1 MTMAK
6 LCNCDAGCPPDCCA
20 VTNARHGPRL
30 SFASA
35 LEAFRAQGKLS
46 LFHGPRFQSSYF
58 DWGTGPRTIIL
69 GHGLSDRSTSFL
81 PLASLLKDRFRCIG
95 WDLPGSTSPAKE
107 PLPWIRHKHLAEQL
121 LALSDHL
128 AIERPVI
135 LGASFGSTVALR
147 ALAMAPRRFA
157 GGILQGGFA
166 HRPLSTTQRNLV
178 RLVRFFK
185 QATMNQLPRYQ
196 DFLARAN
203 GKEFE
208 GHDPERWEHLVAC
221 AGPTPVRT
229 VCHQA
234 LLLDKTDLRPILP
247 LIKLPM
253 LLVCGTNDRVVNQ
266 DCSNAL
272 LEGLPMARRVTLGEC
287 GHVPCYTDVEALA
300 ALIVEFMDHSQE
312 S

>member
-1 MTMAK
+1 MNVAEH
-6 LCNCDAGCPPDCCA
+6 CDCDAGCAPGCCPVA
-20 VTNARHGPRL
+20 IARQGPRL
-30 SFASA
+30 SFVSA
-35 LEAFRAQGKLS
+35 IEGFNSVGKLE
-46 LFHGPRFQSSYF
+46 LFHGPRFNSSYF
-58 DWGTGPRTIIL
+58 DWGTGPRTIIF
-69 GHGLSDRSTSFL
+69 GHGLSDRSSSFL

-95 WDLPGSTSPAKE
+95 WDLPGSTAPANE
-107 PLPWIRHKHLAEQL
+107 PLPWIRHRHLAEHL
-121 LALSDHL
+121 LALIKHL
-128 AIERPVI
+128 AIERPVV

-147 ALAMAPRRFA
+147 ALAMAPGRFA

-166 HRPLSTTQRNLV
+166 HRPLDTTQRNLV
-178 RLVRFFK
+178 RLVRFFR
-185 QATMNQLPRYQ
+185 QATMNQLPRYR

-234 LLLDKTDLRPILP
+234 LLLDKTDLRPMLP

-266 DCSNAL
+266 ECSEAL

-300 ALIVEFMDHSQE
+300 ALIVEFMDHLQE
-312 S
+312 F